1 MILDE
6 IVAHKK
12 KQLEIEKAKTPIGV
26 LLKEVER
33 TAQGRDFA
41 GALKGDGINVIA
53 EIKRASPS
61 RGIIRGEIAPAD
73 IAKLYE
79 KGGADA
85 ISVLTESKYFMGDD
99 KFIREVKEVVPCP
112 VLRKDF
118 IIDEYQVY
126 QSKAL
131 GADAV
136 LLIVAILGSGLKR
149 FYNLAKSLGL
159 ECLVEVH
166 DEYEMDIAVT
176 SGAEIIGINNRN
188 LKDFTVSLK
197 TTEKLIKLVPQNV
210 VKVSESGIKT
220 ADDVRYLKSLGVDAF
235 LIGEALMKSE
245 DIVGELRKLKGVTL
259 WSG

>member
-26 LLKEVER
+26 LLKEIEC
-33 TAQGRDFA
+33 TAQCRDFA
-41 GALKGDGINVIA
+41 GTLKGDGINVIA

-73 IAKLYE
+73 IAKLYA

-99 KFIREVKEVVPCP
+99 GFIKEVKEVVSCP

-136 LLIVAILGSGLKR
+136 LLIVAILGSDLKR
-149 FYNLAKSLGL
+149 FYSLAKSLGL

-176 SGAEIIGINNRN
+176 SGAEVIGINNRN
-188 LKDFTVSLK
+188 LKDFTVSLR
-197 TTEKLIKLVPQNV
+197 TTEKLIKLIPENV

-220 ADDVRYLKSLGVDAF
+220 AGDVRHLKSLGVDAF
-235 LIGEALMKSE
+235 LIGEALMRSE
-245 DIVGELRKLKGVTL
+245 DIVGELRRLKGR
-259 WSG
+259 